1 MSAETIIFNLAP
13 IALFLVAI
21 VFFNYLKTGRL
32 M

>member
-1 MSAETIIFNLAP
+1 MSADTIIFNLAP

-21 VFFNYLKTGRL
+21 LFFNYLKTGRL

>member
-1 MSAETIIFNLAP
+1 MANILP

-21 VFFNYLKTGRL
+21 LFFNYLKTGRL